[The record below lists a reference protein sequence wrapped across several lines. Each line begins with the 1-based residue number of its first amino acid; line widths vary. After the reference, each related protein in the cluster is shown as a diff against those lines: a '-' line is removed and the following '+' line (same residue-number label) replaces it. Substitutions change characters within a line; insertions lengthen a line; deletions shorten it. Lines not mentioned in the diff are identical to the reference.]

1 MFVIKREGHKE
12 PVMFDK
18 ITARIKK
25 LCYSLNPLV
34 DPVRVSMRVIEGLY
48 DGVTTSEL
56 DNLAAEVSATM
67 TTSHPDYATLAA
79 RISVSNLHK
88 NTKKSFSETMADLY
102 NYVNPRTGK
111 KAPLLSDEV
120 YKVIKKNAEKL
131 DSTIIYNRDF
141 NYDYFGFK
149 TLERSYLLRLNG
161 VVVERPQHMLMRVSV
176 GIHYDDLDS
185 AIETYNLMSKKFFTH
200 ATPTLFNSG
209 TPKPQLSSCFLLTMK
224 EDSIDG
230 IYDTLKQTAKISQSA
245 GGIGLSIHNVRSTG
259 SYISGT
265 NGTSNGIVP
274 MLRVFNDTAR
284 YVDQGGGKRK
294 GSFAIYIEPWHS
306 DIFDF
311 LDLKKNH
318 GKEEMRARDLFYA
331 MWIPDLFMKRVESNE
346 DWTLMCPNECPGLY
360 DCHSEEFEKLYL
372 NYEKEGKG
380 RKTIKARELWEKILE
395 SQIETGTPYMLYKDA
410 CNRKSNQKNL
420 GTIRSSNLCTEILE
434 YTSKDEIAVCNLASI
449 ALPMFIK
456 NNSFDHKELFNVTKR
471 VTKNLN
477 KVIDRNYYPVKE
489 AENSNFR
496 HRPIGLGVQGLAD
509 AFIKLRMPFT
519 SDEAK
524 ALNQDIFETIYYAAL
539 TASMEE
545 AQRDGTYKSYK
556 GSPISKGEF
565 QHNMWGVKDED
576 LSGRWDWAKLRKDIK
591 KNGVRNSL
599 LVAPMP
605 TASTSQ
611 ILGNN
616 ECFEP
621 YTSNIYTRRVLSGEF
636 IVVNKHLL
644 EDLVK
649 LGLWNEELK
658 QELMKAN
665 GSIQHIDFIPKDIKD
680 LYKTVWELSMKDIID
695 MARHR
700 GYFIDQSQSLN
711 LFMEGAT
718 MAKLTSMHF
727 YAWKSGLKTG
737 MYYLRTKSAVD
748 AIKFTLDNTKKKE
761 PVKETVD
768 AASAVAA
775 VPSPAETAQIPVEPL
790 TPEELKEM
798 IAKSKGNQDD
808 DCLMCGS

>member
-1 MFVIKREGHKE
+1 MFVIKRDGHKE

-331 MWIPDLFMKRVESNE
+331 MWIPDLFMKRVESNK

-489 AENSNFR
+489 AESSNFR

-545 AQRDGTYKSYK
+545 AQIDGTYKSYK

-665 GSIQHIDFIPKDIKD
+665 GSIQHIDFIPQDIKD

-798 IAKSKGNQDD
+798 IAKSNGNQDD